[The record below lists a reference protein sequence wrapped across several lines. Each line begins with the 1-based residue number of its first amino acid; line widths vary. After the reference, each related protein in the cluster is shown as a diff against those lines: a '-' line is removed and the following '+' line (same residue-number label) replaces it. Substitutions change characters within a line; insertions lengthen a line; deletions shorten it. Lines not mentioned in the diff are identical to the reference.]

1 MSIRKSAFAVAIA
14 IISFLIYALLA
25 LTVDN
30 QITLDDEQAIQTL
43 GVDDKCV
50 NSIGPYEAEVQ
61 CLISIQTA
69 VQAIGE
75 KTYCPVWNKSDLN
88 EPSEF
93 LRRNH
98 GCCVDRSRFI
108 EKAARYYG
116 YETRHI
122 ALIQPK
128 YSYSLTNLLPLNQSS
143 HATSE
148 ILTVNGWLGVDSNE
162 PFVLIGAD
170 NSPDTYRDA
179 INNLEKFPKMAPQ
192 EFYQERTDVIYGLYS
207 RHGNFHG
214 MNFPGPEFV
223 FSELKWNWQ

>member
-61 CLISIQTA
+61 CLISIQAA

-75 KTYCPVWNKSDLN
+75 KTCALASDLI

-93 LRRNH
+93 LRRNY
-98 GCCVDRSRFI
+98 GCCVDRARFI

-170 NSPDTYRDA
+170 NSPETYRDA

-207 RHGNFHG
+207 RQGNFYG

-223 FSELKWNWQ
+223 YSELKWNWQ

>member
-75 KTYCPVWNKSDLN
+75 KTYCPVWNKSDTN

-98 GCCVDRSRFI
+98 GCCVDRARFI

-128 YSYSLTNLLPLNQSS
+128 YSSSLTNLLPLNQSS

-148 ILTVNGWLGVDSNE
+148 ILTVNGWLGVDSNYL
-162 PFVLIGAD
+162 FVLIGAD
-170 NSPDTYRDA
+170 NSPETYRDA
-179 INNLEKFPKMAPQ
+179 INNLE
-192 EFYQERTDVIYGLYS
+192 
-207 RHGNFHG
+207 
-214 MNFPGPEFV
+214 
-223 FSELKWNWQ
+223 

>member
-14 IISFLIYALLA
+14 IISSLIYALLA

-30 QITLDDEQAIQTL
+30 QITLDDEQAIQSL

-50 NSIGPYEAEVQ
+50 NSSIGSYEAEVQ
-61 CLISIQTA
+61 CLISIQAA

-75 KTYCPVWNKSDLN
+75 QRCGPASDLI

-93 LRRNH
+93 LRRNY
-98 GCCVDRSRFI
+98 GCCVDRARFI

-122 ALIQPK
+122 FLLQPK
-128 YSYSLTNLLPLNQSS
+128 YSYSLTNFLPLNQSS

-192 EFYQERTDVIYGLYS
+192 EFYQERFDVIYGLYS

>member
-61 CLISIQTA
+61 CLISIQAA

-75 KTYCPVWNKSDLN
+75 KTCALASDLI

-93 LRRNH
+93 LRRNY
-98 GCCVDRSRFI
+98 GCCVDRARFI

-128 YSYSLTNLLPLNQSS
+128 YSSSLTNLLPLNQSS

-170 NSPDTYRDA
+170 NSPETYRDA

-207 RHGNFHG
+207 RHGNFYG

-223 FSELKWNWQ
+223 YSELKWNWQ

>member
-14 IISFLIYALLA
+14 IISSLIYALLA

-30 QITLDDEQAIQTL
+30 QITLDDEQAIQSL

-50 NSIGPYEAEVQ
+50 NSIGSYEAEVQ
-61 CLISIQTA
+61 CLISIQAA

-75 KTYCPVWNKSDLN
+75 QRCGPASDLI

-93 LRRNH
+93 LRRNY
-98 GCCVDRSRFI
+98 GCCVDKARFI

-122 ALIQPK
+122 FLIQPK
-128 YSYSLTNLLPLNQSS
+128 YSYSLTNFLPLNQAS

-170 NSPDTYRDA
+170 NSPETYRDA
-179 INNLEKFPKMAPQ
+179 IDNLEKFPKMVPQ
-192 EFYQERTDVIYGLYS
+192 EFFQERTDVIYGLYS

-223 FSELKWNWQ
+223 YSELKWNWQ